1 MKFFPLRA
9 ANAVIGSWKWSQ
21 TVAHSSA
28 QRGSTSRMRSGAKN
42 SSKDAS
48 SLLCTCKLQQ
58 HHPVSLPWPR
68 REARQRNY
76 LCTCDIN
83 KNRLPW
89 LVMGRVSCELQQT
102 NFDKLTRFC
111 FSKPAKKK
119 CVCEAGMWSLPR
131 GHELLAVRDFE
142 VGMKAK
148 FTWHGI
154 FLIAASTHFQI
165 LHGSVTYRLMRRWG
179 IKI

>member
-1 MKFFPLRA
+1 
-9 ANAVIGSWKWSQ
+9 
-21 TVAHSSA
+21 
-28 QRGSTSRMRSGAKN
+28 MRSGAKN

-48 SLLCTCKLQQ
+48 SLSCTCKLQQ
-58 HHPVSLPWPR
+58 HHPVSLPRPR

-89 LVMGRVSCELQQT
+89 LVMGRVSCEPQQT

-111 FSKPAKKK
+111 FSKPATKKM
-119 CVCEAGMWSLPR
+119 CLWSR
-131 GHELLAVRDFE
+131 NVISSQGTWAVGSKGLWGRYESQIYMAWYF
-142 VGMKAK
+142 
-148 FTWHGI
+148 